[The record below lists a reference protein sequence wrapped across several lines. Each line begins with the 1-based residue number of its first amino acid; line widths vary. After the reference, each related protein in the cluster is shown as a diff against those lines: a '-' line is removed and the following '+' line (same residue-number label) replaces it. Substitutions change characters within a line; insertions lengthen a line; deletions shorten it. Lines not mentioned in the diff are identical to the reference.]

1 MQGLIAI
8 EKNLSRLAD
17 LLETEGYDVVSLDST
32 NIESVDAIVVS
43 GADNNLMNM
52 QDILVHV
59 PIINASGKSTDEI
72 LEELERL

>member
-1 MQGLIAI
+1 MQGIIAI
-8 EKNLSRLAD
+8 EKNLSKLAD

>member
-1 MQGLIAI
+1 MQGIIAI

-17 LLETEGYDVVSLDST
+17 LLETEGYDVVSLENT